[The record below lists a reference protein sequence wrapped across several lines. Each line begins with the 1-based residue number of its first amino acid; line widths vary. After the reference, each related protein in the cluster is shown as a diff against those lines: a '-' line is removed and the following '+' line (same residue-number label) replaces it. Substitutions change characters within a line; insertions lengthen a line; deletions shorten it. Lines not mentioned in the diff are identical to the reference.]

1 MNGINE
7 NKMMSLGEFCF
18 RCRNIGIA
26 SASEMLMFENYWNNN
41 MNPSYIELYENQWM
55 HELKRFR
62 LNLLVERQNLK
73 ERKKEET
80 KIRRKKQKIKRKKQE
95 ESFLN
100 EMIYWN

>member
-1 MNGINE
+1 
-7 NKMMSLGEFCF
+7 
-18 RCRNIGIA
+18 
-26 SASEMLMFENYWNNN
+26 
-41 MNPSYIELYENQWM
+41 M